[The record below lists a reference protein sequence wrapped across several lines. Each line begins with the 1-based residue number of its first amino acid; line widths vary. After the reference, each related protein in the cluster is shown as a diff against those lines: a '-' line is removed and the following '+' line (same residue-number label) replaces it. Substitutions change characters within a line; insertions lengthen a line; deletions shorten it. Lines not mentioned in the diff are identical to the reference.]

1 MAAAFSSDTAASPS
15 TISESSPLASSSSFS
30 ESFNLPIMVLVT
42 SISSEMYTNCF
53 SVSSTQVTC
62 SPTTVFTSSIMSTAS
77 LVLSERLRTTT
88 TISSVNLSVCS
99 ASFLI
104 SSATTAKPFPA
115 SPALA
120 ASMAAFSARRLV
132 CPAIDLIMLLASSI
146 FLAPSSVLTIT
157 SLTFMA
163 DSSTLAVVFI
173 RSLIAD
179 IPFSLASYTPSEDW
193 LSSTID
199 SSFALSASPMLCI
212 ALVPLC
218 ISSAW
223 CIAPIEMP
231 STALVSSS
239 EAFAVLFA
247 LSAIS
252 LDTS

>member
-1 MAAAFSSDTAASPS
+1 
-15 TISESSPLASSSSFS
+15 
-30 ESFNLPIMVLVT
+30 
-42 SISSEMYTNCF
+42 
-53 SVSSTQVTC
+53 
-62 SPTTVFTSSIMSTAS
+62 MSTAS

-120 ASMAAFSARRLV
+120 ASMAAFNARRLV
-132 CPAIDLIMLLASSI
+132 CPAIDLIMVLASSI
-146 FLAPSSVLTIT
+146 FFAPSSVLTIT

-163 DSSTLAVVFI
+163 DSSTFAVVFI

-179 IPFSLASYTPSEDW
+179 IPFSLASYTPSEEL

-223 CIAPIEMP
+223 CIAPIEIP

-239 EAFAVLFA
+239 EALAVLFA

-252 LDTS
+252 SDTLRILPETSLMLSTMSLSLSTTFSVPLDIEPISSFLPEFLLMPDLTSSLKS